1 MPVTGRKN
9 FTFKEDFANE
19 KTFDQHGSGGQYGS
33 QHHTCPCFCIRGGQQ
48 PETVIGQEIDRQNSS
63 EDYSEVSSLD
73 QLTYTG
79 NECKVRLKENI
90 VMTTAVTVNSGNRLT
105 IDLNGHTLTAP
116 ENDRAFRIQDGA
128 LTIEDSIGTGVIQGS
143 GTVTSYGGNGGAIWM
158 SSSDSNNALTLTGGT
173 IRGFTAKYGAGVYMG
188 SGTFHMTG
196 GAIQNCLATDG
207 GLADGGGVYVFGGS
221 FELTDGTISACK
233 ANNAGGGVYV
243 SSGSFEMSGGS
254 IENCTA
260 HEGAGVK
267 VYASN
272 GKTASFSMNGSGEI
286 KNCNQNGVSVSAIGN
301 GTPEFTMDGGTIEG
315 SSGYGVWVAA
325 GSAVMSGGSVKD
337 SERYDIYIGRS
348 ATLTVNNTQV
358 GGTVMNM
365 GAITG
370 QGSAEFTGTVE
381 NLGYVGAGK
390 ITGCK
395 IHRIE
400 HRSPYK
406 GTIEN
411 STWDEYV
418 YLLGYRWPAE
428 KIPSAAGESIS
439 LKFPSYISEPA
450 AMTNTLV
457 IPEGVTVTVDLA
469 GKPVSADTTVTSDIK
484 IINHGTLTL
493 IDSSTGGTLSI
504 PIENDGVLNANGGT
518 VTGEVTNKGTIQAT
532 GTPVTKF
539 TGTLVNEE
547 GASVTAGNFMD
558 CTITNNGGT
567 IGGDAI
573 FDRPEPD
580 PEQPGAGS
588 EDGGAGAVIAALA
601 VGTVVVGGGIL
612 LAHSYIQNNLPEGFA
627 VPETRR
633 ELAVVLWNMASKPEP
648 ASQQT
653 YTDVQDEEVL
663 KAVCWAVENEL
674 VTPETESTL
683 GADVRVNRLQVIGA
697 MYQTNKRKK

>member
-1 MPVTGRKN
+1 MRPG
-9 FTFKEDFANE
+9 
-19 KTFDQHGSGGQYGS
+19 
-33 QHHTCPCFCIRGGQQ
+33 GGQQ

-63 EDYSEVSSLD
+63 GDYSEVSSLD

-79 NECKVRLKENI
+79 NECRVRLTEDI
-90 VMTTAVTVNSGNRLT
+90 VMTGAVTVNNGNRLT
-105 IDLNGHTLTAP
+105 IDLNGHTLTAAA
-116 ENDRAFRIQDGA
+116 NSQAFRIQNGA
-128 LTIEDSIGTGVIQGS
+128 LTIEDSGSTGVIQGS
-143 GTVTSYGGNGGAIWM
+143 GTVTGNGGAIWM
-158 SSSDSNNALTLTGGT
+158 SSNDSNNALTLTGGT
-173 IRGFTAKYGAGVYMG
+173 IRGFTA
-188 SGTFHMTG
+188 T
-196 GAIQNCLATDG
+196 
-207 GLADGGGVYVFGGS
+207 DGGGVYVSGGS
-221 FELTDGTISACK
+221 FEMSGGTISACN
-233 ANNAGGGVYV
+233 AANAGGGVYV

-267 VYASN
+267 VLASS
-272 GKTASFSMNGSGEI
+272 GKASFSMSGSGEI
-286 KNCNQNGVSVSAIGN
+286 KNCNQDGVSIAAIG
-301 GTPEFTMDGGTIEG
+301 GTSEFSMSGGTIEDN
-315 SSGYGVWVAA
+315 SGFGVWVDN
-325 GSAVMSGGSVKD
+325 GSAVMSGGSVKG
-337 SERYDIYIGRS
+337 SERYDIYIGSR
-348 ATLTVNNTQV
+348 AALTVKNTSV
-358 GGTVMNM
+358 GGTVLNL
-365 GAITG
+365 GKITG

-381 NLGYVGAGK
+381 NSGYAVAE

-406 GTIEN
+406 GTITD
-411 STWDEYV
+411 SPCDEYV
-418 YLLGYRWPAE
+418 YLLGRSW
-428 KIPSAAGESIS
+428 KIPSGAGESITLKVSSYLPPVMENS
-439 LKFPSYISEPA
+439 LE
-450 AMTNTLV
+450 
-457 IPEGVTVTVDLA
+457 IPKGVTVTVDLA
-469 GKPVSADTTVTSDIK
+469 GKTLSAKESDFK

-504 PIENDGVLNANGGT
+504 PIENDDDGVLNANGGT
-518 VTGEVTNKGTIQAT
+518 VTSEVTNKGTIKAT
-532 GTPVTKF
+532 GTPVTQF
-539 TGTLVNEE
+539 TGTLVNQE
-547 GASVTAGNFMD
+547 GASVTAGDFRGCM
-558 CTITNNGGT
+558 ITNNGGT

-573 FDRPEPD
+573 WDNPEPG

-601 VGTVVVGGGIL
+601 VGTAVVGGGIL

-627 VPETRR
+627 VPETRQ
-633 ELAVVLWNMASKPEP
+633 ELAVVLWNMAGKPEP

>member
-1 MPVTGRKN
+1 MN
-9 FTFKEDFANE
+9 
-19 KTFDQHGSGGQYGS
+19 
-33 QHHTCPCFCIRGGQQ
+33 
-48 PETVIGQEIDRQNSS
+48 
-63 EDYSEVSSLD
+63 
-73 QLTYTG
+73 QLIYTN
-79 NECKVRLKENI
+79 NECKVRLTENI
-90 VMTTAVTVNSGNRLT
+90 VMTGAVTVNSGNSLT

-116 ENDRAFRIQDGA
+116 ENDRAFYIRGGA
-128 LTIEDSIGTGVIQGS
+128 LTIEDGTRTGVIQGS

-158 SSSDSNNALTLTGGT
+158 SSSDSNNVLTLTGGT

-188 SGTFHMTG
+188 NGTFHMTG
-196 GAIQNCLATDG
+196 GAIQNCSATDG
-207 GLADGGGVYVFGGS
+207 NADGGGVYVFGGS
-221 FELTDGTISACK
+221 FEMSDGTISACN
-233 ANNAGGGVYV
+233 ATNAGGGVYV

-272 GKTASFSMNGSGEI
+272 GETASFSMKGSGEI
-286 KNCNQNGVSVSAIGN
+286 KNCNQNGVSVSEFSN
-301 GTPEFTMDGGTIEG
+301 GKPEFTMDGGTIEG
-315 SSGYGVWVAA
+315 SSGYGVCMDA
-325 GSAVMSGGSVKD
+325 GSAEMSGGSVKG
-337 SERYDIYIGRS
+337 SGSYDIYIGSR
-348 ATLTVNNTQV
+348 AALTVNDTQV
-358 GGTVMNM
+358 GGTVLNL
-365 GAITG
+365 GKITG

-381 NLGYVGAGK
+381 NSGYAVAE

-504 PIENDGVLNANGGT
+504 PIENDGILNANGGT
-518 VTGEVTNKGTIQAT
+518 VTGEVINKGTIQAT

-539 TGTLVNEE
+539 TGTLVNED

-573 FDRPEPD
+573 FEKPEPD

-588 EDGGAGAVIAALA
+588 EDGGAGAVVAALA

-627 VPETRR
+627 IPETRQ

-663 KAVCWAVENEL
+663 KAVRWAVENGL

>member
-1 MPVTGRKN
+1 MRP
-9 FTFKEDFANE
+9 
-19 KTFDQHGSGGQYGS
+19 
-33 QHHTCPCFCIRGGQQ
+33 GGQQ

-63 EDYSEVSSLD
+63 GDYSEVSSLD

-79 NECKVRLKENI
+79 NECRVRLTEDI
-90 VMTTAVTVNSGNRLT
+90 VMTGAVTVNNGNRLT
-105 IDLNGHTLTAP
+105 IDLNGHTLTAAA
-116 ENDRAFRIQDGA
+116 NSQAFRIQNGA
-128 LTIEDSIGTGVIQGS
+128 LTIEDSGSTGVIQGS
-143 GTVTSYGGNGGAIWM
+143 GTVTGNGGAIWM
-158 SSSDSNNALTLTGGT
+158 SSNDSNNALTLTGGT
-173 IRGFTAKYGAGVYMG
+173 IRGFTA
-188 SGTFHMTG
+188 T
-196 GAIQNCLATDG
+196 
-207 GLADGGGVYVFGGS
+207 DGGGVYVSG
-221 FELTDGTISACK
+221 
-233 ANNAGGGVYV
+233 
-243 SSGSFEMSGGS
+243 GSFEMSGGS

-267 VYASN
+267 VLASS
-272 GKTASFSMNGSGEI
+272 GKASFSMSGSGEI
-286 KNCNQNGVSVSAIGN
+286 KNCNQDGVSIAAIG
-301 GTPEFTMDGGTIEG
+301 GTSEFSMSGGTIEDN
-315 SSGYGVWVAA
+315 SGFGVWVDN
-325 GSAVMSGGSVKD
+325 GSAVMSGGSVKG
-337 SERYDIYIGRS
+337 SERYDIYIGSR
-348 ATLTVNNTQV
+348 AALTVKNTQV
-358 GGTVMNM
+358 GGTVLNL
-365 GAITG
+365 GKITG

-381 NLGYVGAGK
+381 NSGYAVAE

-406 GTIEN
+406 GTITD
-411 STWDEYV
+411 SPCDEYV
-418 YLLGYRWPAE
+418 YLLGRSW
-428 KIPSAAGESIS
+428 KIPSGAGESITLKVSSYLPPVMENS
-439 LKFPSYISEPA
+439 LE
-450 AMTNTLV
+450 
-457 IPEGVTVTVDLA
+457 IPKGVTVTVDLA
-469 GKPVSADTTVTSDIK
+469 GKTLSAKESDFK

-504 PIENDGVLNANGGT
+504 PIENDDDGVLNANGGT
-518 VTGEVTNKGTIQAT
+518 VTSEVTNKGTIKAT
-532 GTPVTKF
+532 GTPVTQF
-539 TGTLVNEE
+539 TGTLFNEE
-547 GASVTAGNFMD
+547 GASVTAGDFRD

-573 FDRPEPD
+573 WDNPEPG

-601 VGTVVVGGGIL
+601 VGTAVVGGGIL

-627 VPETRR
+627 VPETRQ
-633 ELAVVLWNMASKPEP
+633 ELAVVLWNMAGKPEP

>member
-1 MPVTGRKN
+1 MKKRLISMVLAVSMAVSIMPAPA
-9 FTFKEDFANE
+9 FA
-19 KTFDQHGSGGQYGS
+19 SG
-33 QHHTCPCFCIRGGQQ
+33 GGQQ

-73 QLTYTG
+73 QLTYTSK
-79 NECKVRLKENI
+79 ECKVRLTENI
-90 VMTTAVTVNSGNRLT
+90 VMTTAVTVNSGNSLT
-105 IDLNGHTLTAP
+105 IDLNGYTLTAP
-116 ENDRAFRIQDGA
+116 ENDKAFYIRDGA
-128 LTIEDSIGTGVIQGS
+128 LTIEDSIGGGVIQGS

-188 SGTFHMTG
+188 SGTFHMAG
-196 GAIQNCLATDG
+196 GAIQNCRAT
-207 GLADGGGVYVFGGS
+207 DGGGVYVFGGS
-221 FELTDGTISACK
+221 FEMSDGTISACN
-233 ANNAGGGVYV
+233 ATNAGGGVYV
-243 SSGSFEMSGGS
+243 SSGSFKMSGGS

-272 GKTASFSMNGSGEI
+272 GETASFSMNGSGEI

-315 SSGYGVWVAA
+315 SSGYGVCMDA
-325 GSAVMSGGSVKD
+325 GSAEMSGGSVKG
-337 SERYDIYIGRS
+337 SGSYDIYIGSR
-348 ATLTVNNTQV
+348 AALTVNDTQV
-358 GGTVMNM
+358 GGTVLNL
-365 GAITG
+365 GKITG

-381 NLGYVGAGK
+381 NSGYAVAE

-504 PIENDGVLNANGGT
+504 PIENDGILNANGGT

-567 IGGDAI
+567 ISGDAI
-573 FDRPEPD
+573 FDKPEPD

-601 VGTVVVGGGIL
+601 VGTAVVGGGIL

-627 VPETRR
+627 VPETRQ
-633 ELAVVLWNMASKPEP
+633 ELAVVLWNMAGKPEP

>member
-1 MPVTGRKN
+1 MRPG
-9 FTFKEDFANE
+9 
-19 KTFDQHGSGGQYGS
+19 
-33 QHHTCPCFCIRGGQQ
+33 GGQQ

-63 EDYSEVSSLD
+63 GDYLEVSSLD
-73 QLTYTG
+73 QLTYIN
-79 NECKVRLKENI
+79 NECKVRLTKDI
-90 VMTTAVTVNSGNRLT
+90 VMTKAVTVNNGNSLT
-105 IDLNGHTLTAP
+105 IDLNGHTLTAAA
-116 ENDRAFRIQDGA
+116 NSQAFRIQGGA

-143 GTVTSYGGNGGAIWM
+143 GTVTGNGGAIWM

-173 IRGFTAKYGAGVYMG
+173 IRGFTA
-188 SGTFHMTG
+188 T
-196 GAIQNCLATDG
+196 
-207 GLADGGGVYVFGGS
+207 DGGGVYVDGGS
-221 FELTDGTISACK
+221 FEMSGGTISACN
-233 ANNAGGGVYV
+233 ATNAGGGVYV
-243 SSGSFEMSGGS
+243 SSGSFKMSGGS
-254 IENCTA
+254 IEDCTA

-272 GKTASFSMNGSGEI
+272 GKTASFSMTGGEIQNCNTDGVSIYAIGSGT
-286 KNCNQNGVSVSAIGN
+286 S
-301 GTPEFTMDGGTIEG
+301 EFTMTGGTIEDNG
-315 SSGYGVWVAA
+315 GYGVWVDN
-325 GSAVMSGGSVKD
+325 GSAVMSGGSVKG
-337 SERYDIYIGRS
+337 SERYDIYIGSR

-358 GGTVMNM
+358 GGTVLNM
-365 GAITG
+365 GKITG

-381 NLGYVGAGK
+381 NSGYAAAG

-406 GTIEN
+406 GTITD
-411 STWDEYV
+411 SPCDEYV
-418 YLLGYRWPAE
+418 YLLGYSWPTA
-428 KIPSAAGESIS
+428 KIPSGAGESIS
-439 LKFPSYISEPA
+439 LKFPSYITPKVE
-450 AMTNTLV
+450 NTLE

-469 GKPVSADTTVTSDIK
+469 GKPVSADTGASDIK

-493 IDSSTGGTLSI
+493 IDSGTDGTLSI

-518 VTGEVTNKGTIQAT
+518 VTGKVTNRGTIQAT

-547 GASVTAGNFMD
+547 GASVTAGNFKD

-573 FDRPEPD
+573 LDKPEPD

-588 EDGGAGAVIAALA
+588 EDGGTGAVIAALA
-601 VGTVVVGGGIL
+601 VGTAVVGGGIL

-627 VPETRR
+627 VPETRQ
-633 ELAVVLWNMASKPEP
+633 ELAVVLWNMAGKPEP

>member
-1 MPVTGRKN
+1 MR
-9 FTFKEDFANE
+9 
-19 KTFDQHGSGGQYGS
+19 
-33 QHHTCPCFCIRGGQQ
+33 RGGQQ

-73 QLTYTG
+73 QLTYTN
-79 NECKVRLKENI
+79 NECKVRLTENI
-90 VMTTAVTVNSGNRLT
+90 VMTGAVTVNNGNRLT
-105 IDLNGHTLTAP
+105 IDLNGHTLTAA
-116 ENDRAFRIQDGA
+116 ENSRAFFIQNGA
-128 LTIEDSIGTGVIQGS
+128 LTIEDSGSTGVIQGS
-143 GTVTSYGGNGGAIWM
+143 GTVTGNGGAIWM

-173 IRGFTAKYGAGVYMG
+173 IRGFTA
-188 SGTFHMTG
+188 T
-196 GAIQNCLATDG
+196 
-207 GLADGGGVYVFGGS
+207 DGGGVYVDGGS
-221 FELTDGTISACK
+221 FEMSGGTISACN
-233 ANNAGGGVYV
+233 ATNAGGGVYV

-254 IENCTA
+254 IEDCTA

-272 GKTASFSMNGSGEI
+272 GKTASFSMTGGEIQNCNTDGVSIYAIGSGT
-286 KNCNQNGVSVSAIGN
+286 S
-301 GTPEFTMDGGTIEG
+301 EFTMTGGTIEDNG
-315 SSGYGVWVAA
+315 GYGVWVDN
-325 GSAVMSGGSVKD
+325 GSAVMSGGSVKG
-337 SERYDIYIGRS
+337 SERYDIYIGSR

-358 GGTVMNM
+358 GGTVLNM
-365 GAITG
+365 GKITG

-381 NLGYVGAGK
+381 NSGYAAAG

-406 GTIEN
+406 GTIEG

-418 YLLGYRWPAE
+418 YLLGYSWPTA
-428 KIPSAAGESIS
+428 KIPSGAGESIS
-439 LKFPSYISEPA
+439 LKFPSYITPKME
-450 AMTNTLV
+450 NTLE

-469 GKPVSADTTVTSDIK
+469 GKTLSAEESDFK

-518 VTGEVTNKGTIQAT
+518 VTSEVTNKGTIKAT
-532 GTPVTKF
+532 GTPVTQF
-539 TGTLVNEE
+539 TGTLVNQE
-547 GASVTAGNFMD
+547 GASVTAGDFRGCM
-558 CTITNNGGT
+558 ITNNGGT

-573 FDRPEPD
+573 LDNPEPD

-601 VGTVVVGGGIL
+601 VGTAVVGGGIL

-627 VPETRR
+627 VPETRQ
-633 ELAVVLWNMASKPEP
+633 ELAVVLWNMAGKPEP

>member
-1 MPVTGRKN
+1 MRPG
-9 FTFKEDFANE
+9 
-19 KTFDQHGSGGQYGS
+19 
-33 QHHTCPCFCIRGGQQ
+33 GGQQ

-63 EDYSEVSSLD
+63 GDYLEVSSLD
-73 QLTYTG
+73 QLTYIN
-79 NECKVRLKENI
+79 NECKVRLTKDI
-90 VMTTAVTVNSGNRLT
+90 VMTKAVTVNNGNRLT
-105 IDLNGHTLTAP
+105 IDLNGHTLTAAA
-116 ENDRAFRIQDGA
+116 NSQAFRIQGGA
-128 LTIEDSIGTGVIQGS
+128 LTIEDSGSTGVIQGS
-143 GTVTSYGGNGGAIWM
+143 GTVTGNGGAIWM

-173 IRGFTAKYGAGVYMG
+173 IRGFTA
-188 SGTFHMTG
+188 T
-196 GAIQNCLATDG
+196 
-207 GLADGGGVYVFGGS
+207 DGGGVYVSGGS
-221 FELTDGTISACK
+221 FKMTDGTISTCNAT
-233 ANNAGGGVYV
+233 NAGGGVYV

-267 VYASN
+267 VLASS
-272 GKTASFSMNGSGEI
+272 GKASFSMSGSGEI
-286 KNCNQNGVSVSAIGN
+286 KNCNQDGVSIAAIG
-301 GTPEFTMDGGTIEG
+301 GTSEFSMSGGTIEDN
-315 SSGYGVWVAA
+315 SGFGVWVDN
-325 GSAVMSGGSVKD
+325 GSAVMSGGSVKG
-337 SERYDIYIGRS
+337 SERYDIYIGSR
-348 ATLTVNNTQV
+348 AALTVKNTQV
-358 GGTVMNM
+358 GGTVLNL
-365 GAITG
+365 GKITG

-381 NLGYVGAGK
+381 NSGYAVAE

-406 GTIEN
+406 GTITG

-418 YLLGYRWPAE
+418 YLLGRSWPTA
-428 KIPSAAGESIS
+428 KIPSEAGESITLKVSSYLPPVMENS
-439 LKFPSYISEPA
+439 LE
-450 AMTNTLV
+450 
-457 IPEGVTVTVDLA
+457 IPKGVTVTVDLA
-469 GKPVSADTTVTSDIK
+469 GKTLSAEESDFK

-518 VTGEVTNKGTIQAT
+518 VTSEVTNKGTIKAT
-532 GTPVTKF
+532 GTPVTQF
-539 TGTLVNEE
+539 TGTLVNQE
-547 GASVTAGNFMD
+547 GASVTAGDFRGCM
-558 CTITNNGGT
+558 ITNNGGT

-573 FDRPEPD
+573 LDNPEPD

-601 VGTVVVGGGIL
+601 VGTAVVGGGIL

-627 VPETRR
+627 VPETRQ
-633 ELAVVLWNMASKPEP
+633 ELAVVLWNMAGKPEP

>member
-1 MPVTGRKN
+1 M
-9 FTFKEDFANE
+9 
-19 KTFDQHGSGGQYGS
+19 
-33 QHHTCPCFCIRGGQQ
+33 
-48 PETVIGQEIDRQNSS
+48 IGQEVDQQNSS
-63 EDYSEVSSLD
+63 DDYTEVDSLD
-73 QLTYTG
+73 KLTYT
-79 NECKVRLKENI
+79 NNVCKIRLAADT
-90 VMTTAVTVNSGNRLT
+90 VMTVAVTVDSGKSLT
-105 IDLNGHTLTAP
+105 IDLNGHTLTAA
-116 ENDRAFRIQDGA
+116 ENSQAFRIQNGA
-128 LTIEDSIGTGVIQGS
+128 LTIEDSGSTGVIQGS
-143 GTVTSYGGNGGAIWM
+143 GTVTGNGGAIWM

-173 IRGFTAKYGAGVYMG
+173 IRGFTA
-188 SGTFHMTG
+188 T
-196 GAIQNCLATDG
+196 
-207 GLADGGGVYVFGGS
+207 DGGGVYVSGGS
-221 FELTDGTISACK
+221 FKMTDGTISTCNAT
-233 ANNAGGGVYV
+233 NAGGGVYV

-267 VYASN
+267 VLASS
-272 GKTASFSMNGSGEI
+272 GKASFSMSGSGEI
-286 KNCNQNGVSVSAIGN
+286 KNCNQDGVSIAAIG
-301 GTPEFTMDGGTIEG
+301 GTSEFSMSGGTIEDN
-315 SSGYGVWVAA
+315 SGFGVWVDNE
-325 GSAVMSGGSVKD
+325 SAVMSGGSVKG
-337 SERYDIYIGRS
+337 SERYDIYIGSR
-348 ATLTVNNTQV
+348 AALTVKNTQV
-358 GGTVMNM
+358 GGTVLNL
-365 GAITG
+365 GKITG

-381 NLGYVGAGK
+381 NSGYAVAE

-406 GTIEN
+406 GTITG

-418 YLLGYRWPAE
+418 YLLGRSWPTA
-428 KIPSAAGESIS
+428 KIPSEAGESITLKVSSYLPPVMEYS
-439 LKFPSYISEPA
+439 LE
-450 AMTNTLV
+450 
-457 IPEGVTVTVDLA
+457 IPKGVTVTVNLA
-469 GKPVSADTTVTSDIK
+469 GKTLSAETSDIK

-493 IDSSTGGTLSI
+493 IDSGTGGALSI
-504 PIENDGVLNANGGT
+504 PIENDGILNANGGT
-518 VTGEVTNKGTIQAT
+518 VTSEVTNKGTIQAT
-532 GTPVTKF
+532 GTPVTQF
-539 TGTLVNEE
+539 TGTLFNEE
-547 GASVTAGNFMD
+547 GASVTAGDFRD

-573 FDRPEPD
+573 WDNPEPG

-601 VGTVVVGGGIL
+601 VGTAVVGGGIL

-627 VPETRR
+627 VPETRQ
-633 ELAVVLWNMASKPEP
+633 ELAVVLWNMAGKPEP

>member
-1 MPVTGRKN
+1 MRP
-9 FTFKEDFANE
+9 
-19 KTFDQHGSGGQYGS
+19 
-33 QHHTCPCFCIRGGQQ
+33 GGQQ

-63 EDYSEVSSLD
+63 GDYLEVSSLD
-73 QLTYTG
+73 QLTYIN
-79 NECKVRLKENI
+79 NECKVRLTKDI
-90 VMTTAVTVNSGNRLT
+90 VMTKAVTVNNGNSLT
-105 IDLNGHTLTAP
+105 IDLNGHTLTAAA
-116 ENDRAFRIQDGA
+116 NSQAFRIQGGA

-143 GTVTSYGGNGGAIWM
+143 GTVTGNGGAIWM

-173 IRGFTAKYGAGVYMG
+173 IRGFTA
-188 SGTFHMTG
+188 T
-196 GAIQNCLATDG
+196 
-207 GLADGGGVYVFGGS
+207 DGGGVYVDGGS
-221 FELTDGTISACK
+221 FEMSGGTISACN
-233 ANNAGGGVYV
+233 ATNAGGGVYV
-243 SSGSFEMSGGS
+243 SSGSFKMSGGS
-254 IENCTA
+254 IEDCTA

-272 GKTASFSMNGSGEI
+272 GKTASFSMTGGEIQNCNTDGVSIYAIGSGT
-286 KNCNQNGVSVSAIGN
+286 S
-301 GTPEFTMDGGTIEG
+301 EFTMTGGTIEDNG
-315 SSGYGVWVAA
+315 GYGVWVDN
-325 GSAVMSGGSVKD
+325 GSAVMSGGSVKG
-337 SERYDIYIGRS
+337 SERYDIYIGSR

-358 GGTVMNM
+358 GGTVLNM
-365 GAITG
+365 GKITG

-381 NLGYVGAGK
+381 NSGYAAAG

-406 GTIEN
+406 GTITD
-411 STWDEYV
+411 SPCDEYV
-418 YLLGYRWPAE
+418 YLLGYSWPTA
-428 KIPSAAGESIS
+428 KIPSGAGESIS
-439 LKFPSYISEPA
+439 LKFPSYITPKME
-450 AMTNTLV
+450 NTLE

-469 GKPVSADTTVTSDIK
+469 GKPVSADTGASDIK

-493 IDSSTGGTLSI
+493 IDSGTDGTLSI

-518 VTGEVTNKGTIQAT
+518 VTGKVTNRGTIQAT

-547 GASVTAGNFMD
+547 GASVTAGNFKD

-573 FDRPEPD
+573 LDKPEPD

-588 EDGGAGAVIAALA
+588 EDGGTGAVIAALA
-601 VGTVVVGGGIL
+601 VGTAVVGGGIL

-627 VPETRR
+627 VPENRQ
-633 ELAVVLWNMASKPEP
+633 ELAVVLWNMAGKPEP

>member
-1 MPVTGRKN
+1 M
-9 FTFKEDFANE
+9 
-19 KTFDQHGSGGQYGS
+19 
-33 QHHTCPCFCIRGGQQ
+33 
-48 PETVIGQEIDRQNSS
+48 IGQEIDRQNSS
-63 EDYSEVSSLD
+63 GDYLEVSSLD
-73 QLTYTG
+73 QLTYIN
-79 NECKVRLKENI
+79 NECKVRLTKDI
-90 VMTTAVTVNSGNRLT
+90 VMTKAVTVNNGNSLT
-105 IDLNGHTLTAP
+105 IDLNGHTLTAAA
-116 ENDRAFRIQDGA
+116 NSQAFRIQGGA

-143 GTVTSYGGNGGAIWM
+143 GTVTGNGGAIWM

-173 IRGFTAKYGAGVYMG
+173 IRGFTA
-188 SGTFHMTG
+188 T
-196 GAIQNCLATDG
+196 
-207 GLADGGGVYVFGGS
+207 DGGGVYVDGGS
-221 FELTDGTISACK
+221 FEMSGGTISACN
-233 ANNAGGGVYV
+233 ATNAGGGVYV
-243 SSGSFEMSGGS
+243 SSGSFKMSGGS
-254 IENCTA
+254 IEDCTA

-272 GKTASFSMNGSGEI
+272 GKTASFSMTGGEIQNCNTDGVSIYAIGSGT
-286 KNCNQNGVSVSAIGN
+286 S
-301 GTPEFTMDGGTIEG
+301 EFTMTGGTIEDNG
-315 SSGYGVWVAA
+315 GYGVWVDN
-325 GSAVMSGGSVKD
+325 GSAVMSGGSVKG
-337 SERYDIYIGRS
+337 SERYDIYIGSR

-358 GGTVMNM
+358 GGTVLNM
-365 GAITG
+365 GKITG

-381 NLGYVGAGK
+381 NSGYAAAG

-406 GTIEN
+406 GTIEG

-418 YLLGYRWPAE
+418 YLLGYSWPTA
-428 KIPSAAGESIS
+428 KIPSGAGESIS
-439 LKFPSYISEPA
+439 LKFPSYITPKME
-450 AMTNTLV
+450 NTLE

-469 GKPVSADTTVTSDIK
+469 GKPVSADTGASDIK

-493 IDSSTGGTLSI
+493 IDSGTDGTLSI

-518 VTGEVTNKGTIQAT
+518 VASEVTNKGTIQAT
-532 GTPVTKF
+532 GTPVTNF

-547 GASVTAGNFMD
+547 GASVTAGNFKD

-567 IGGDAI
+567 IGGGAI
-573 FDRPEPD
+573 LDKPEPD

-601 VGTVVVGGGIL
+601 VGTAVVGGGIL

-627 VPETRR
+627 VPETRQ
-633 ELAVVLWNMASKPEP
+633 ELAVVLWNMAGKQEP

>member
-1 MPVTGRKN
+1 M
-9 FTFKEDFANE
+9 
-19 KTFDQHGSGGQYGS
+19 
-33 QHHTCPCFCIRGGQQ
+33 
-48 PETVIGQEIDRQNSS
+48 IGQEVDRQNSS

-73 QLTYTG
+73 QLIYTN
-79 NECKVRLKENI
+79 NECKVRLTENI
-90 VMTTAVTVNSGNRLT
+90 VMTGAVTVNNGNSLT
-105 IDLNGHTLTAP
+105 IDLNGHTLTAA
-116 ENDRAFRIQDGA
+116 ENSRAFLIQNGA
-128 LTIEDSIGTGVIQGS
+128 LTIEDSIGGGVIQGS
-143 GTVTSYGGNGGAIWM
+143 GTVNGYGGAILM
-158 SSSDSNNALTLTGGT
+158 NGSDSNNALTLAGGT
-173 IRGFTAKYGAGVYMG
+173 IRGFTAKYGAGVSMG
-188 SGTFHMTG
+188 NGTFRMTG
-196 GAIQNCLATDG
+196 GAIRNCSATG
-207 GLADGGGVYVFGGS
+207 GKADGGGVYVSGGS
-221 FELTDGTISACK
+221 FEMSDGTISACN
-233 ANNAGGGVYV
+233 AANAGGGVYV

-267 VYASN
+267 VLASS
-272 GKTASFSMNGSGEI
+272 GKASFSMSGSGEI
-286 KNCNQNGVSVSAIGN
+286 KNCNQDGVSIAAIG
-301 GTPEFTMDGGTIEG
+301 GTSEFSMSGGTIEDN
-315 SSGYGVWVAA
+315 SGFGVWVDN
-325 GSAVMSGGSVKD
+325 GSAVMSGGSVKG
-337 SERYDIYIGRS
+337 SERYDIYIGSR
-348 ATLTVNNTQV
+348 AALTVKNTQV
-358 GGTVMNM
+358 GGTVLNL
-365 GAITG
+365 GKITG

-381 NLGYVGAGK
+381 NSGYAVAE

-406 GTIEN
+406 GTITG

-418 YLLGYRWPAE
+418 YLLGRSWPTA
-428 KIPSAAGESIS
+428 KIPSEAGESITLKVSSYLPPVMENS
-439 LKFPSYISEPA
+439 LE
-450 AMTNTLV
+450 
-457 IPEGVTVTVDLA
+457 IPKGVTVTVDLA
-469 GKPVSADTTVTSDIK
+469 GKTLSAEESDFK

-518 VTGEVTNKGTIQAT
+518 VTSEVTNKGTIKAT
-532 GTPVTKF
+532 GTPVTQF
-539 TGTLVNEE
+539 TGTLVNQE
-547 GASVTAGNFMD
+547 GASVTAGDFRGCM
-558 CTITNNGGT
+558 ITNNGGT

-573 FDRPEPD
+573 LDNPEPD

-601 VGTVVVGGGIL
+601 VGTAVVGGGIL

-627 VPETRR
+627 VPETRQ
-633 ELAVVLWNMASKPEP
+633 ELAVVLWNMAGKPEP

>member
-1 MPVTGRKN
+1 MRP
-9 FTFKEDFANE
+9 
-19 KTFDQHGSGGQYGS
+19 
-33 QHHTCPCFCIRGGQQ
+33 GGQQ

-63 EDYSEVSSLD
+63 GDYSEVSSLD

-79 NECKVRLKENI
+79 NECRVRLTENI
-90 VMTTAVTVNSGNRLT
+90 VMTGAVTVNNGNRLT
-105 IDLNGHTLTAP
+105 IDLNGHTLTAA
-116 ENDRAFRIQDGA
+116 ENSRAFFIQNGA

-143 GTVTSYGGNGGAIWM
+143 GTVTGNGGAIWM

-173 IRGFTAKYGAGVYMG
+173 IRGFTA
-188 SGTFHMTG
+188 T
-196 GAIQNCLATDG
+196 
-207 GLADGGGVYVFGGS
+207 DGGGVYVDGGS
-221 FELTDGTISACK
+221 FEMSGGTISACN
-233 ANNAGGGVYV
+233 ATNAGGGVYV
-243 SSGSFEMSGGS
+243 SSGSFKMSGGS
-254 IENCTA
+254 IEDCTA

-272 GKTASFSMNGSGEI
+272 GKTASFSMTGGEIQNCNTDGVSIYAIGSGT
-286 KNCNQNGVSVSAIGN
+286 S
-301 GTPEFTMDGGTIEG
+301 EFTMTGGTIEDNG
-315 SSGYGVWVAA
+315 GYGVWVDN
-325 GSAVMSGGSVKD
+325 GSAVMSGGSVKG
-337 SERYDIYIGRS
+337 SERYDIYIGSR

-358 GGTVMNM
+358 GGTVLNM
-365 GAITG
+365 GKITG

-381 NLGYVGAGK
+381 NSGYAAAG

-406 GTIEN
+406 GTIEG

-418 YLLGYRWPAE
+418 YLLGYSWPTA
-428 KIPSAAGESIS
+428 KIPSGAGESIS
-439 LKFPSYISEPA
+439 LKFPSYITPKME
-450 AMTNTLV
+450 NTLE

-469 GKPVSADTTVTSDIK
+469 GKPVSADTGASDIK

-493 IDSSTGGTLSI
+493 IDSGTDGTLSI

-518 VTGEVTNKGTIQAT
+518 VTGKVTNRGTIQAT

-539 TGTLVNEE
+539 TGTLVNQE
-547 GASVTAGNFMD
+547 GASVTAGDFRG

-573 FDRPEPD
+573 LENPEPD

-601 VGTVVVGGGIL
+601 VGTAVVGGGIL

-627 VPETRR
+627 VPETRQ
-633 ELAVVLWNMASKPEP
+633 ELAVVLWNMAGKPEP

>member
-1 MPVTGRKN
+1 MR
-9 FTFKEDFANE
+9 
-19 KTFDQHGSGGQYGS
+19 
-33 QHHTCPCFCIRGGQQ
+33 RGGQQ

-73 QLTYTG
+73 QLTYTN
-79 NECKVRLKENI
+79 NECKVRLTENI
-90 VMTTAVTVNSGNRLT
+90 VMTGAVTVNNGNRLT
-105 IDLNGHTLTAP
+105 IDLNGHTLTAA
-116 ENDRAFRIQDGA
+116 ENSRAFFIQNGA
-128 LTIEDSIGTGVIQGS
+128 LTIEDSGSTGVIQGS
-143 GTVTSYGGNGGAIWM
+143 GTVTGNGGAIWM
-158 SSSDSNNALTLTGGT
+158 SSDSNNALTLTGGT
-173 IRGFTAKYGAGVYMG
+173 IRGFTA
-188 SGTFHMTG
+188 T
-196 GAIQNCLATDG
+196 
-207 GLADGGGVYVFGGS
+207 DGGGVYVSGGS
-221 FELTDGTISACK
+221 FKMTDGTISTCNAT
-233 ANNAGGGVYV
+233 NAGGGVYV

-267 VYASN
+267 VLASS
-272 GKTASFSMNGSGEI
+272 GKASFSMSGSGEI
-286 KNCNQNGVSVSAIGN
+286 KNCNQDGVSIAAIG
-301 GTPEFTMDGGTIEG
+301 GTSEFSMSGGTIEDN
-315 SSGYGVWVAA
+315 SGFGVWVDN
-325 GSAVMSGGSVKD
+325 GSAVMSGGSVKG
-337 SERYDIYIGRS
+337 SERYDIYIGSR
-348 ATLTVNNTQV
+348 AALTVKNTQV
-358 GGTVMNM
+358 GGTVLNL
-365 GAITG
+365 GKITG

-381 NLGYVGAGK
+381 NSGYAVAE

-406 GTIEN
+406 GTITG

-418 YLLGYRWPAE
+418 YLLGRSWPTA
-428 KIPSAAGESIS
+428 KIPSEAGESITLKVSSYLPPVMENS
-439 LKFPSYISEPA
+439 L
-450 AMTNTLV
+450 T

-469 GKPVSADTTVTSDIK
+469 GKTLSAKESDFK

-518 VTGEVTNKGTIQAT
+518 VTSEVTNKGTIQAT
-532 GTPVTKF
+532 GTPVTQF
-539 TGTLVNEE
+539 TGTLFNEE
-547 GASVTAGNFMD
+547 GASVTAGDFRD

-573 FDRPEPD
+573 WDNPEPG

-601 VGTVVVGGGIL
+601 VGTAVVGGGIL

-627 VPETRR
+627 VPETRQ
-633 ELAVVLWNMASKPEP
+633 ELAVVLWNMAGKPEP

-663 KAVCWAVENEL
+663 KAVCWAVEMNWSL
-674 VTPETESTL
+674 
-683 GADVRVNRLQVIGA
+683 R
-697 MYQTNKRKK
+697 KRSPPLAQMSG

>member
-1 MPVTGRKN
+1 MRP
-9 FTFKEDFANE
+9 
-19 KTFDQHGSGGQYGS
+19 GGQ
-33 QHHTCPCFCIRGGQQ
+33 R
-48 PETVIGQEIDRQNSS
+48 PETVIGQEIDQQNSS
-63 EDYSEVSSLD
+63 GDYSEVSSLN
-73 QLTYTG
+73 QLTYT
-79 NECKVRLKENI
+79 NKECKVRLTEDI
-90 VMTTAVTVNSGNRLT
+90 EMTVAVTVDNGKSLT

-116 ENDRAFRIQDGA
+116 ENSKAFWIRNGA

-143 GTVTSYGGNGGAIWM
+143 GTVNGYGGAIWM
-158 SSSDSNNALTLTGGT
+158 SSGDSNNALTLTGGT
-173 IRGFTAKYGAGVYMG
+173 IRGFNAGYGAGVYMG
-188 SGTFHMTG
+188 NGTFHMTG
-196 GAIQNCLATDG
+196 GAIQSCSA
-207 GLADGGGVYVFGGS
+207 ADGGGVYVDGGS
-221 FELTDGTISACK
+221 FKMTDGTISACN
-233 ANNAGGGVYV
+233 ATNAGGGVYV
-243 SSGSFEMSGGS
+243 SSGTFEMSGGS

-267 VYASN
+267 VLVSS
-272 GKTASFSMNGSGEI
+272 GKASFSMR
-286 KNCNQNGVSVSAIGN
+286 
-301 GTPEFTMDGGTIEG
+301 GGTIEG
-315 SSGYGVWVAA
+315 SSRDGVSIAAIGSGTPEFSMSGGTIEDNGGDGVRVDA

-337 SERYDIYIGRS
+337 SELYDIRIGSS
-348 ATLTVNNTQV
+348 ATLTVNNTSV
-358 GGTVMNM
+358 GGTVLNQ

-370 QGSAEFTGTVE
+370 QGNAEFTGTVE
-381 NLGYVGAGK
+381 IAGTGK

-406 GTIEN
+406 GTITD
-411 STWDEYV
+411 SPCDEYV
-418 YLLGYRWPAE
+418 YLLGHSWPTA

-439 LKFPSYISEPA
+439 LKVPSYITATME
-450 AMTNTLV
+450 NTLV

-469 GKPVSADTTVTSDIK
+469 GKPVSADAETSDIK

-493 IDSSTGGTLSI
+493 IDRSTGGTLSI
-504 PIENDGVLNANGGT
+504 PIENDGILNANGGK
-518 VTGEVTNKGTIQAT
+518 VTSKVTNRGTIQAT
-532 GTPVTKF
+532 GTPVTQF

-547 GASVTAGNFMD
+547 GASVTAGDFRG

-567 IGGDAI
+567 IGGGAI
-573 FDRPEPD
+573 LDKPEPD

-601 VGTVVVGGGIL
+601 VGTAVVGGGIL

-627 VPETRR
+627 VPETRQ
-633 ELAVVLWNMASKPEP
+633 ELAVVLWNMAGKPEP

>member
-1 MPVTGRKN
+1 M
-9 FTFKEDFANE
+9 
-19 KTFDQHGSGGQYGS
+19 
-33 QHHTCPCFCIRGGQQ
+33 
-48 PETVIGQEIDRQNSS
+48 IGQEIDRQNSS

-73 QLTYTG
+73 QLTYTN
-79 NECKVRLKENI
+79 NECKVRLTENI
-90 VMTTAVTVNSGNRLT
+90 VMTGAVTVNNGNRLT
-105 IDLNGHTLTAP
+105 IDLNGHTLTAA
-116 ENDRAFRIQDGA
+116 ENSRAFFIQNGA
-128 LTIEDSIGTGVIQGS
+128 LTIEDSGSTGVIQGS
-143 GTVTSYGGNGGAIWM
+143 GTVTGNGGAIWM

-173 IRGFTAKYGAGVYMG
+173 IRGFTA
-188 SGTFHMTG
+188 T
-196 GAIQNCLATDG
+196 
-207 GLADGGGVYVFGGS
+207 DGGGVYVSGGS
-221 FELTDGTISACK
+221 FKMTDGTISTCNAT
-233 ANNAGGGVYV
+233 NAGGGVYV

-267 VYASN
+267 VLASS
-272 GKTASFSMNGSGEI
+272 GKASFSMSGSGEI
-286 KNCNQNGVSVSAIGN
+286 KNCNQDGVSIAAIG
-301 GTPEFTMDGGTIEG
+301 GTSEFSMSGGTIEDN
-315 SSGYGVWVAA
+315 SGFGVWVDN
-325 GSAVMSGGSVKD
+325 GSAVMSGGSVKG
-337 SERYDIYIGRS
+337 SERYDIYIGSR
-348 ATLTVNNTQV
+348 AALTVKNTQV
-358 GGTVMNM
+358 GGTVLNL
-365 GAITG
+365 GKITG

-381 NLGYVGAGK
+381 NSGYAVAE

-406 GTIEN
+406 GTITG

-418 YLLGYRWPAE
+418 YLLGRSWPTA
-428 KIPSAAGESIS
+428 KIPSEAGESITLKVSSYLPPVMENS
-439 LKFPSYISEPA
+439 LE
-450 AMTNTLV
+450 
-457 IPEGVTVTVDLA
+457 IPKGVTVTVDLA
-469 GKPVSADTTVTSDIK
+469 GKTLSAEESDFK

-518 VTGEVTNKGTIQAT
+518 VTSEVTNKGTIKAT
-532 GTPVTKF
+532 GTPVTQF
-539 TGTLVNEE
+539 TGTLVNQE
-547 GASVTAGNFMD
+547 GASVTAGDFRGCM
-558 CTITNNGGT
+558 ITNNGGT

-573 FDRPEPD
+573 LDNPEPD

-601 VGTVVVGGGIL
+601 VGTAVVGGGIL

-627 VPETRR
+627 VPETRQ
-633 ELAVVLWNMASKPEP
+633 ELAVVLWNMAGKPEP

-663 KAVCWAVENEL
+663 KAVCWAVENKL

>member
-1 MPVTGRKN
+1 MRP
-9 FTFKEDFANE
+9 
-19 KTFDQHGSGGQYGS
+19 
-33 QHHTCPCFCIRGGQQ
+33 GGQQ

-63 EDYSEVSSLD
+63 GDYLEVSSLD
-73 QLTYTG
+73 QLTYIN
-79 NECKVRLKENI
+79 NECKVRLTKDI
-90 VMTTAVTVNSGNRLT
+90 VMTKAVTVNNGNSLT
-105 IDLNGHTLTAP
+105 IDLNGHTLTAAA
-116 ENDRAFRIQDGA
+116 NSQAFRIQGGA

-143 GTVTSYGGNGGAIWM
+143 GTVTGNGGAIWM

-173 IRGFTAKYGAGVYMG
+173 IRGFTA
-188 SGTFHMTG
+188 T
-196 GAIQNCLATDG
+196 
-207 GLADGGGVYVFGGS
+207 DGGGVYVDGGS
-221 FELTDGTISACK
+221 FEMSGGTISACN
-233 ANNAGGGVYV
+233 ATNAGGGVYV
-243 SSGSFEMSGGS
+243 SSGSFKMSGGS
-254 IENCTA
+254 IEDCTA

-272 GKTASFSMNGSGEI
+272 GKTASFSMTGGEIQNCNTDGVSIYAIGSGT
-286 KNCNQNGVSVSAIGN
+286 S
-301 GTPEFTMDGGTIEG
+301 EFTMTGGTIEDNG
-315 SSGYGVWVAA
+315 GYGVWVDN
-325 GSAVMSGGSVKD
+325 GSAVMSGGSVKG
-337 SERYDIYIGRS
+337 SERYDIYIGSR

-358 GGTVMNM
+358 GGTVLNM
-365 GAITG
+365 GKITG

-381 NLGYVGAGK
+381 NSGYAAAG

-406 GTIEN
+406 GTIEG

-418 YLLGYRWPAE
+418 YLLGYSWPTA
-428 KIPSAAGESIS
+428 KIPSGAGESIS
-439 LKFPSYISEPA
+439 LKFPSYITPKME
-450 AMTNTLV
+450 NTLE

-469 GKPVSADTTVTSDIK
+469 GKPVSADTGASDIK

-493 IDSSTGGTLSI
+493 IDSGTDGTLSI

-518 VTGEVTNKGTIQAT
+518 VTGKVTNRGTIQAT
-532 GTPVTKF
+532 GTPVTQF
-539 TGTLVNEE
+539 TGTLVNQE
-547 GASVTAGNFMD
+547 GASVTAGDFRG

-567 IGGDAI
+567 IGGGAI
-573 FDRPEPD
+573 LDKPEPD

-601 VGTVVVGGGIL
+601 VGTAVVGGGIL

-627 VPETRR
+627 VPETRQ
-633 ELAVVLWNMASKPEP
+633 ELAVVLWNMAGKPEP

-653 YTDVQDEEVL
+653 YTDVQDEAVL

>member
-1 MPVTGRKN
+1 M
-9 FTFKEDFANE
+9 
-19 KTFDQHGSGGQYGS
+19 
-33 QHHTCPCFCIRGGQQ
+33 
-48 PETVIGQEIDRQNSS
+48 IGQEIDRQNSS

-73 QLTYTG
+73 QLTYTSK
-79 NECKVRLKENI
+79 ECKVRLTENI

-116 ENDRAFRIQDGA
+116 ENDKAFYIRDGA

-188 SGTFHMTG
+188 NGTFHMTG
-196 GAIQNCLATDG
+196 GAIQNCSATDG
-207 GLADGGGVYVFGGS
+207 NADGGGVYVFGGS
-221 FELTDGTISACK
+221 FEMSDGTISACN
-233 ANNAGGGVYV
+233 ATNAGGGVYV
-243 SSGSFEMSGGS
+243 SSGSFKMSGGS

-272 GKTASFSMNGSGEI
+272 GETASFSMNGSGEI

-315 SSGYGVWVAA
+315 SSGYGVCMYA
-325 GSAVMSGGSVKD
+325 GSAEMSGGSVKG
-337 SERYDIYIGRS
+337 SGSYDIYIGSR
-348 ATLTVNNTQV
+348 AALTVNDTQV
-358 GGTVMNM
+358 GGTVLNL
-365 GAITG
+365 GKITG

-381 NLGYVGAGK
+381 NSGYAVAE

-493 IDSSTGGTLSI
+493 IDSRTGGTLSI

-573 FDRPEPD
+573 FDKPEPD

-588 EDGGAGAVIAALA
+588 EDGGAGAVVAALA

-627 VPETRR
+627 VPETRQ
-633 ELAVVLWNMASKPEP
+633 ELAVVLWNMAGKPEP

-663 KAVCWAVENEL
+663 KAVRWAVENEL

-697 MYQTNKRKK
+697 MYQANKRKK

>member
-1 MPVTGRKN
+1 MRPG
-9 FTFKEDFANE
+9 
-19 KTFDQHGSGGQYGS
+19 
-33 QHHTCPCFCIRGGQQ
+33 GGQQ

-63 EDYSEVSSLD
+63 GDYSEVSSLD
-73 QLTYTG
+73 QLTYTN
-79 NECKVRLKENI
+79 NECKIRLAADT
-90 VMTTAVTVNSGNRLT
+90 VMTKAVTVDSGNRLT
-105 IDLNGHTLTAP
+105 IDLNGHTLTAAA
-116 ENDRAFRIQDGA
+116 NSKAFYIQGGA
-128 LTIEDSIGTGVIQGS
+128 LTIEDGGGTGVIQGS
-143 GTVTSYGGNGGAIWM
+143 GTVTDNGGFGGAIWM
-158 SSSDSNNALTLTGGT
+158 SNDSNNALTLAGGT
-173 IRGFTAKYGAGVYMG
+173 IRGFTAKYGAGVYMIN
-188 SGTFHMTG
+188 GTFHMTDG
-196 GAIQNCLATDG
+196 EIQNCSATG
-207 GLADGGGVYVFGGS
+207 GKADGGGVYVSGGS
-221 FELTDGTISACK
+221 FEMFGGTIFACN
-233 ANNAGGGVYV
+233 AANAGGGVYV

-260 HEGAGVK
+260 DEGAGVK
-267 VYASN
+267 VYAPN
-272 GKTASFSMNGSGEI
+272 TKTASFSMTGGEI
-286 KNCNQNGVSVSAIGN
+286 KNCNKNGVSIFAIGN
-301 GTPEFTMDGGTIEG
+301 GTSEFSMSGGTIEDNG
-315 SSGYGVWVAA
+315 GYGVWVDN
-325 GSAVMSGGSVKD
+325 GSAVMSGGSVKG
-337 SERYDIYIGRS
+337 SERYDIYIGSR

-358 GGTVMNM
+358 GGTVLNM
-365 GAITG
+365 GKITG

-381 NLGYVGAGK
+381 NSGYAVAE

-418 YLLGYRWPAE
+418 YLLGRSWPTA
-428 KIPSAAGESIS
+428 KIQSAAGESIT
-439 LKFPSYISEPA
+439 LKVSSYLPPVME
-450 AMTNTLV
+450 NTLE
-457 IPEGVTVTVDLA
+457 IPKGVTVTVDLA
-469 GKPVSADTTVTSDIK
+469 GKTLSAKESVFK
-484 IINHGTLTL
+484 IINQGTLTL
-493 IDSSTGGTLSI
+493 IDSGTDGTLSI

-518 VTGEVTNKGTIQAT
+518 VTSKVTNTGTIQAT

-539 TGTLVNEE
+539 TGTLVNEA
-547 GASVTAGNFMD
+547 GASVTAGNFTD
-558 CTITNNGGT
+558 CTITDNGGT

-573 FDRPEPD
+573 FDKPESD

-601 VGTVVVGGGIL
+601 VGTAVVGGGIL

-627 VPETRR
+627 VPETRQ
-633 ELAVVLWNMASKPEP
+633 ELAVVLWNMAGKPEP

-697 MYQTNKRKK
+697 MYQTNKRKN

>member
-1 MPVTGRKN
+1 MN
-9 FTFKEDFANE
+9 
-19 KTFDQHGSGGQYGS
+19 
-33 QHHTCPCFCIRGGQQ
+33 
-48 PETVIGQEIDRQNSS
+48 
-63 EDYSEVSSLD
+63 
-73 QLTYTG
+73 QLTYT
-79 NECKVRLKENI
+79 NKECKVRLTENI
-90 VMTTAVTVNSGNRLT
+90 VMTGAVTVNNGNRLT
-105 IDLNGHTLTAP
+105 IDLNGHTLTAAA
-116 ENDRAFRIQDGA
+116 NSRAFFIQNGA

-143 GTVTSYGGNGGAIWM
+143 GTVTGNGGAIWM

-173 IRGFTAKYGAGVYMG
+173 IRGFTA
-188 SGTFHMTG
+188 T
-196 GAIQNCLATDG
+196 
-207 GLADGGGVYVFGGS
+207 DGGGVYVDGGS
-221 FELTDGTISACK
+221 FEMFSGTISACN
-233 ANNAGGGVYV
+233 ATNAGGGVYV
-243 SSGSFEMSGGS
+243 SSGSFKMSGGS
-254 IENCTA
+254 IEDCTA

-272 GKTASFSMNGSGEI
+272 GKTASFSMTGGEIQNCNTDGVSIYAIGSGT
-286 KNCNQNGVSVSAIGN
+286 S
-301 GTPEFTMDGGTIEG
+301 EFTMTGGTIEDNG
-315 SSGYGVWVAA
+315 GYGVWVDN
-325 GSAVMSGGSVKD
+325 GSAVMSGGSVKG
-337 SERYDIYIGRS
+337 SERYDIYIGSR

-358 GGTVMNM
+358 GGTVLNM
-365 GAITG
+365 GKITG

-381 NLGYVGAGK
+381 NSGYAAAG

-406 GTIEN
+406 GTIEG

-418 YLLGYRWPAE
+418 YLLGYSWPTA
-428 KIPSAAGESIS
+428 KIPSGAGESIS
-439 LKFPSYISEPA
+439 LKFPSYITPKME
-450 AMTNTLV
+450 NTLE

-469 GKPVSADTTVTSDIK
+469 GKPVSADAETSDIK

-493 IDSSTGGTLSI
+493 IDSGTDGTLSI

-518 VTGEVTNKGTIQAT
+518 VTSEVTNKGTIQAT
-532 GTPVTKF
+532 GTPVTQF
-539 TGTLVNEE
+539 TGTLVNQE

-567 IGGDAI
+567 IGGGAI
-573 FDRPEPD
+573 LDKPEPD

-601 VGTVVVGGGIL
+601 VGTAVVGGGIL

-627 VPETRR
+627 VPETRQ
-633 ELAVVLWNMASKPEP
+633 ELAVVLWNMAGKPEP

-683 GADVRVNRLQVIGA
+683 GVDVRVNRLQVIGA

>member
-1 MPVTGRKN
+1 M
-9 FTFKEDFANE
+9 
-19 KTFDQHGSGGQYGS
+19 
-33 QHHTCPCFCIRGGQQ
+33 
-48 PETVIGQEIDRQNSS
+48 IGQEIDRQNSS

-73 QLTYTG
+73 QLTYT
-79 NECKVRLKENI
+79 NKECRVRLTGDI
-90 VMTTAVTVNSGNRLT
+90 VMTGAVTVDNGNSLT

-116 ENDRAFRIQDGA
+116 ENSKAFWIRNGA
-128 LTIEDSIGTGVIQGS
+128 LTIEDSGSTGAIQGS
-143 GTVTSYGGNGGAIWM
+143 GTVNGYGGAIWM
-158 SSSDSNNALTLTGGT
+158 SSGDSNNALTLAGGT
-173 IRGFTAKYGAGVYMG
+173 IRGFNAGYGAGVYMG
-188 SGTFHMTG
+188 NGTFNMTG
-196 GAIQNCLATDG
+196 GAIQSCSAT
-207 GLADGGGVYVFGGS
+207 DGGGVYVSGGS
-221 FELTDGTISACK
+221 FEMSDGTISACN
-233 ANNAGGGVYV
+233 AANAGGGVYV
-243 SSGSFEMSGGS
+243 ISGSFEMSGGS
-254 IENCTA
+254 IEDCTA
-260 HEGAGVK
+260 YEGAGVK
-267 VYASN
+267 VYPSS
-272 GKTASFSMNGSGEI
+272 GKTASFSMTGGEI
-286 KNCNQNGVSVSAIGN
+286 QNCNTNGVSIYAIG
-301 GTPEFTMDGGTIEG
+301 GTSEFSMSGGTIEDNG
-315 SSGYGVWVAA
+315 GDGVRVDA

-337 SERYDIYIGRS
+337 SELYDIRIGSS

-358 GGTVMNM
+358 GGTVLNM
-365 GAITG
+365 GKITG

-381 NLGYVGAGK
+381 NSGSAAAE

-400 HRSPYK
+400 HRSPYN
-406 GTIEN
+406 GTIEG
-411 STWDEYV
+411 SPDEYV
-418 YLLGYRWPAE
+418 YLLGRSWPTA

-439 LKFPSYISEPA
+439 LKVPSYISTP
-450 AMTNTLV
+450 AMTNTLE
-457 IPEGVTVTVDLA
+457 IPAGVTVTVDLA
-469 GKPVSADTTVTSDIK
+469 GKPVSADADASDIK

-504 PIENDGVLNANGGT
+504 PIENDGILNANGGT

-532 GTPVTKF
+532 GTPVTQF
-539 TGTLVNEE
+539 TGTLVNQE
-547 GASVTAGNFMD
+547 GASVTAGNFID

-567 IGGDAI
+567 ISGDAI
-573 FDRPEPD
+573 LEEPKPD

-601 VGTVVVGGGIL
+601 VGTAVVGGGIL

-627 VPETRR
+627 VPETRQ
-633 ELAVVLWNMASKPEP
+633 ELAVVLWNMAGKPEP